1 MYEFPFEELHIPIPA
16 FVKEYSYEKQ
26 AEIYN
31 YLKTM
36 DEKHKKAYCI
46 AYEHLG
52 TSFHVYHSNGF
63 KDWLK
68 NKLG

>member
-1 MYEFPFEELHIPIPA
+1 MYEFPFEELDIPIPA
-16 FVKEYSYEKQ
+16 FVKEYSFEKQ
-26 AEIYN
+26 AEIYD

-36 DEKHKKAYCI
+36 DEKNKKAYRI